1 MKTASSMGILNRLFG
16 RFLKLSSDDRID
28 LTKVFPKIKGL
39 YEEDTPD
46 PKPVERVIEMSHDD
60 SPVYETISTGLGIF
74 YVLDKGSH
82 YSFLQNRD
90 LSTTITLEKLHEIA
104 LNNLTEQVLDK
115 TQLNGDPADIM
126 MLVNGGNFEATMI
139 LVDRLWSQVERLF
152 NDQICIAL
160 PARDLLFISGRNNPV
175 GRESLRAAVR
185 KAFDSQDLEGA
196 LVRHIYAREN
206 NQWILIETV

>member
-1 MKTASSMGILNRLFG
+1 MQIFKSLFG
-16 RFLKLSSDDRID
+16 RFLKLSSDDSID

-39 YEEDTPD
+39 YDDEAPD
-46 PKPVERVIEMSHDD
+46 PKPVETAIEMSHDD
-60 SPVYETISTGLGIF
+60 SPIYETISKGLGVF
-74 YVLDKGSH
+74 YVLDRGSH

-90 LSTTITLEKLHEIA
+90 LSDTITLRKLHEVA
-104 LNNLTEQVLDK
+104 LNNLTEQMLDK

-139 LVDRLWSQVERLF
+139 LVDRLWIEIERLF

-160 PARDLLFISGRNNPV
+160 PAGDLLFISGRNNPV

-185 KAFDSQDLEGA
+185 KAFDSQDLEGP

-206 NQWILIETV
+206 NQWILIETA